1 MSYLC
6 ERNRDSLAM
15 ASARQEK
22 KPSNVMLGFDSVFE
36 SGDYKGMTVRSV
48 LSIGRKSILF
58 RLLSMGY
65 QFDDEV
71 LAYANIRKVIRKCES
86 RLSVVEHSGSGV
98 GEKLGTDIGT
108 VDDIIDELG
117 DDVPEIDE
125 DTIPVDDSDNG
136 EAEAPKKRTD
146 SKFES
151 VTDDED
157 EDEEENWEE
166 DDDPL
171 FTLEPD
177 DESSDF

>member
-1 MSYLC
+1 MREPV
-6 ERNRDSLAM
+6 ERRGTL
-15 ASARQEK
+15 RK
-22 KPSNVMLGFDSVFE
+22 
-36 SGDYKGMTVRSV
+36 RR
-48 LSIGRKSILF
+48 GR
-58 RLLSMGY
+58 
-65 QFDDEV
+65 
-71 LAYANIRKVIRKCES
+71 
-86 RLSVVEHSGSGV
+86 
-98 GEKLGTDIGT
+98 KLGTDIGT

-136 EAEAPKKRTD
+136 EAEAPKKQTD
-146 SKFES
+146 GKFES
-151 VTDDED
+151 VTDEDE

>member
-1 MSYLC
+1 MPYLC
-6 ERNRDSLAM
+6 HRNDSSLAM
-15 ASARQEK
+15 PSARQEK
-22 KPSNVMLGFDSVFE
+22 KPSNIMLGFDSVFE

-136 EAEAPKKRTD
+136 EEESPKKRTD
-146 SKFES
+146 DKSES
-151 VTDDED
+151 VTEED
-157 EDEEENWEE
+157 EDEEEEWEE
-166 DDDPL
+166 EEDPL

>member
-1 MSYLC
+1 MSIT
-6 ERNRDSLAM
+6 RNEA
-15 ASARQEK
+15 
-22 KPSNVMLGFDSVFE
+22 KPSSVMLGFDSVFE

-58 RLLSMGY
+58 RLISMGY
-65 QFDDEV
+65 QFDDDV
-71 LAYANIRKVIRKCES
+71 LAYARIKKIVRPCEGK
-86 RLSVVEHSGSGV
+86 LSVVEHSGSGV

-151 VTDDED
+151 VTDEED